1 MSTKKKRD
9 DTGEGKKKQPKKPVA
24 DDNDEDEDEDVV
36 ANENVEVVNVEEFLS
51 DYQTDKVG
59 KLSDLQFFVTRLFES
74 YVSDSPLD
82 GVYYTKK
89 TIFPQMMIR
98 LRKRIVEKNEDG
110 TNMNFTFNLKKG
122 KILLELNPT
131 VKFDPL
137 QNISTRLTSEP
148 EEILIYSLTDLA
160 CLVATLKAQRQ
171 TLSKLSSRKKGDV
184 TGPIVAQLVEKLE
197 TIQANVVA
205 KLRALPGT
213 MKSLKDSR
221 LLFKGQPL
229 SMAVQNLEMFVKLYS
244 QKRYDGG
251 AVAIYF
257 DFADATISTVN
268 ALHIEVPSVRQLD
281 EAYELMRQH
290 PTRVIL
296 LDMRENYKSSRP
308 LVN

>member
-9 DTGEGKKKQPKKPVA
+9 EPDEGKKKQPKKPIA
-24 DDNDEDEDEDVV
+24 DEDEGDEDDAEV
-36 ANENVEVVNVEEFLS
+36 NDDVEKVNIVEFLE
-51 DYQTDKVG
+51 DYQTDKIG

-74 YVSDSPLD
+74 YVTDSPLE
-82 GVYYTKK
+82 GVYISKK
-89 TIFPQMMIR
+89 TIFPEMMIR
-98 LRKRIVEKNEDG
+98 LRKRIVEKKNEEE
-110 TNMNFTFNLKKG
+110 NMNFTFNLKNG
-122 KILLELNPT
+122 KTLLELSDK

-137 QNISTRLTSEP
+137 KSISQRLVDNP
-148 EEILIYSLTDLA
+148 DEILIYSLTDLA
-160 CLVATLKAQRQ
+160 CLIATLKAQRQ
-171 TLSKLSSRKKGDV
+171 TLSKLGARKTGDV

-197 TIQANVVA
+197 KVQANAVT

-213 MKSLKDSR
+213 LQSLKDSR
-221 LLFKGQPL
+221 FLFKGQPL
-229 SMAVQNLEMFVKLYS
+229 SMVVKNLETSVKLYS
-244 QKRYDGG
+244 EKRYDGG

-296 LDMRENYKSSRP
+296 LDMRENYKRSRP